1 MNAKI
6 RILTYKQYLK
16 DTDYQAI
23 KFAEGEMSA
32 EDYAPIKA
40 KRQKWRRLIN
50 ELEPQALAQ
59 EAAELEQEANK

>member
-1 MNAKI
+1 MNAKV
-6 RILTYKQYLK
+6 RIETYKQYLK

-50 ELEPQALAQ
+50 ELEPQVLAQ